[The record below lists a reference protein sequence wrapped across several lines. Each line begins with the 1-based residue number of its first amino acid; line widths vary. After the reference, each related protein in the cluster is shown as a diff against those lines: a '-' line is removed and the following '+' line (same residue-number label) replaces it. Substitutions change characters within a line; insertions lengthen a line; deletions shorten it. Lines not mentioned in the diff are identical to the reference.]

1 MVVPMTVTV
10 PVPILVRIIVVIV
23 MAVVARIIPTVVYR
37 IRVAIG
43 RSHRYVKV
51 AASLR
56 FLGHEGDEPERQ
68 QNWEKIAFHEINVLA
83 L

>member
-43 RSHRYVKV
+43 RYCQKLCIGNR
-51 AASLR
+51 R
-56 FLGHEGDEPERQ
+56 
-68 QNWEKIAFHEINVLA
+68 ILA
-83 L
+83 KFTG

>member
-1 MVVPMTVTV
+1 MTVTV

-43 RSHRYVKV
+43 RSDRNAKV
-51 AASLR
+51 TVSLR
-56 FLGHEGDEPERQ
+56 FLGHENDEFKCQ
-68 QNWEKIAFHEINVLA
+68 QK
-83 L
+83 